1 MNAGSNIRLTLGKPL
16 PLAPFLFPLFLIRAS
31 LVRFIPSRIVSRD
44 SIRGLLLAEGTPESS
59 GETFDVSEFFQI
71 RERERNRIRDILE
84 EGLHHQLK
92 FPVYV

>member
-59 GETFDVSEFFQI
+59 GETFDVSTVEFFQI
-71 RERERNRIRDILE
+71 RERERERE
-84 EGLHHQLK
+84 K
-92 FPVYV
+92 